1 METEICTSDPMSVAV
16 LHVRGRQVVEPR
28 FIVALNRLNK
38 AARAAQCSCRLRWH
52 WKNLLLKGNELKNA
66 KYSSQQRKFSCT
78 NTTVIWSALVFFYQ
92 LPPLQYKYELVD
104 LYLVTSSYELTV
116 TLPYSYLRTIF
127 LCTCTYPYYTIN
139 RWLLITC
146 TSKNEV
152 GFGCSQNL
160 CNTVLCLPLFVV
172 VLQSIARHNHNSLI
186 NLSSTCLRRKRLN

>member
-16 LHVRGRQVVEPR
+16 LHVRGRQEVVEPR

-38 AARAAQCSCRLRWH
+38 AAQCSCRLRWH
-52 WKNLLLKGNELKNA
+52 WQNLLLKGNELKNA

-104 LYLVTSSYELTV
+104 LYSITSSYELTV
-116 TLPYSYLRTIF
+116 TLPYSNLRTIF

-146 TSKNEV
+146 TNEV
-152 GFGCSQNL
+152 GVFAESLQCS
-160 CNTVLCLPLFVV
+160 TLFAVV
-172 VLQSIARHNHNSLI
+172 RRCTTTYSATQSQFTH
-186 NLSSTCLRRKRLN
+186 